1 MRYLRILKGYSTDD
15 HLAGPAG
22 SAGQLAAWLTGQS
35 SHRHSQLSP
44 EQLAV
49 LDAISGLGYETVR
62 AGFPYNRR
70 ALSMPYAPEPL
81 ARASW
86 RNLSQFLAALARP
99 AFSVEVARHLQP
111 LIDSASRRLL
121 LLCGSS
127 GLQLFASALP
137 RLSIPPALRIGLVGV
152 GPVCLSPA
160 AVFRSHPG
168 IDLFVIQGSGDW
180 ISRLGCRTGG
190 TGADARPPVGH
201 LGYTRH
207 PEARRVLLQAAL
219 DLVRP

>member
-1 MRYLRILKGYSTDD
+1 MSYLRILEGYSTDD

-22 SAGQLAAWLTGQS
+22 SAGQVAAWLTGQS
-35 SHRHSQLSP
+35 SYRHSQLSP

-49 LDAISGLGYETVR
+49 LDDLADIADAGYETVR

-86 RNLSQFLAALARP
+86 RNFSQFLAALARP

-121 LLCGSS
+121 LLCGSG

-160 AVFRSHPG
+160 AVFRSHRG

-180 ISRLGCRTGG
+180 ISRLGCRTG
-190 TGADARPPVGH
+190 ADARPPVGH
-201 LGYTRH
+201 LGYTRN

-219 DLVRP
+219 DLARS